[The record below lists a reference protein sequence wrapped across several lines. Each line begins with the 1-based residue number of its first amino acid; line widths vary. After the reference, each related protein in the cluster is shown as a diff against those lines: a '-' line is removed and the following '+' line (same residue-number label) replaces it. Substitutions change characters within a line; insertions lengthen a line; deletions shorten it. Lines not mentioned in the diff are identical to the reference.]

1 MAATATTLKILIF
14 DMAPSGAPRESNGS
28 AFLRAEQPSRHDEV
42 PHCFFDRSERN
53 IDRKPALP
61 TRLNRRRRF
70 DGARN
75 RRARSLLLSPLGHG
89 AAMKLIGPA
98 CAIFI
103 GLGPAFAY
111 AQGASGR
118 GATTGDPA
126 ASSATPS
133 AAPGTSPTTGSSGNS
148 NPSGSG
154 TSTSGGSDANGDQG
168 RDTMPDNLQGE
179 RPVKTPN
186 KR

>member
-1 MAATATTLKILIF
+1 MARGTAV
-14 DMAPSGAPRESNGS
+14 
-28 AFLRAEQPSRHDEV
+28 H
-42 PHCFFDRSERN
+42 
-53 IDRKPALP
+53 
-61 TRLNRRRRF
+61 
-70 DGARN
+70 ARCYC
-75 RRARSLLLSPLGHG
+75 PLGHG

-126 ASSATPS
+126 ASSATSS

>member
-75 RRARSLLLSPLGHG
+75 RRARSLLLSTRTRSRYEANWSRLRDLHRAWSRLRLRSRREWARRDDRCPGGEFRHPFRRSRNVPNHWKLG
-89 AAMKLIGPA
+89 
-98 CAIFI
+98 
-103 GLGPAFAY
+103 
-111 AQGASGR
+111 Q
-118 GATTGDPA
+118 
-126 ASSATPS
+126 
-133 AAPGTSPTTGSSGNS
+133 
-148 NPSGSG
+148 
-154 TSTSGGSDANGDQG
+154 
-168 RDTMPDNLQGE
+168 LQSE
-179 RPVKTPN
+179 R